1 MRVLQIVKIII
12 LAAWTAFFGWLATFG
27 QQQLGRLLHPSLWWL
42 VGAATVVLIL
52 FLAVNLCRQ
61 LPAAHQGDGWL
72 KWPSLLILL
81 VPLLYF
87 IPAQSGRFGAETLAK
102 RGIQTTA
109 GFIPQA
115 VNSEDEESDDNG
127 YPPPLPA
134 RKADT
139 DTPLTRL
146 SMEPQ
151 NYEGKEVEIVCQT
164 FVDERLPADLFMCY
178 RYLISCCAADAMPVF
193 VFVKYAEA
201 RSVKN
206 DQWIRAKGAFSRI
219 ENAQIMVPSIQTENV
234 EYIDEPPFPY
244 LF

>member
-12 LAAWTAFFGWLATFG
+12 LAAWAAFFGWLATFG

-72 KWPSLLILL
+72 KWPALLILL

-115 VNSEDEESDDNG
+115 VNTKAEDDDNG
-127 YPPPLPA
+127 YPPPLPP

-139 DTPLTRL
+139 DIPLPKL
-146 SMEPQ
+146 AMNPE
-151 NYEGKEVEIVCQT
+151 NYEGQEVEIVCKT
-164 FVDERLPADLFMCY
+164 FVDERLPSDLFMCY
-178 RYLISCCAADAMPVF
+178 RYLITCCAADAMPVF
-193 VFVKYAEA
+193 VFVKYPEA

-219 ENAQIMVPSIQTENV
+219 ENAQIMVPSIQTEKV

>member
-12 LAAWTAFFGWLATFG
+12 LAAWAAFFGWLVTFG

-61 LPAAHQGDGWL
+61 LPAAQQGDGWL
-72 KWPSLLILL
+72 KWPALLILL

-87 IPAQSGRFGAETLAK
+87 IPAQSSRFGAETLAK

-115 VNSEDEESDDNG
+115 VNSEAEESDDKG

-134 RKADT
+134 RKANT

-178 RYLISCCAADAMPVF
+178 RYLISCCAADALPVF
-193 VFVKYAEA
+193 VFVKYPEA
-201 RSVKN
+201 RSIKS

-219 ENAQIMVPSIQTENV
+219 ENAQIMVPSIQTEKV